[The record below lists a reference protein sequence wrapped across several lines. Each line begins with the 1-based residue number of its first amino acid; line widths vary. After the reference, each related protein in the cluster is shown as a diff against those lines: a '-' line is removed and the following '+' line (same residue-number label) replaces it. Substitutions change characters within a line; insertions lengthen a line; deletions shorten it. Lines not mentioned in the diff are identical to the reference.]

1 MLLTPAEAAAIE
13 SRVAKL
19 EAERGVEVVTV
30 LARKSDVY
38 PETVWKAFALGA
50 ALGAL
55 AVALADLAHPA
66 WAGAALALTA
76 VLPVL
81 GAGAA
86 CAVAA
91 VFLPA
96 VTRLFLRES
105 RVALETQQYAK
116 AQFLDRELFAT
127 GGRTAILLL
136 VSLLERRVV
145 IHADTGLRGQ
155 VTAEDWEQVIARMGE
170 PLRAGRR
177 GEAVLAG
184 LDAID
189 ELLGRQGIARGAGAG
204 AGFGDRPIE
213 ADR

>member
-1 MLLTPAEAAAIE
+1 MLLTTAEATAIE

-19 EAERGVEVVTV
+19 EAERGIEVVTL

-38 PETVWKAFALGA
+38 PEAVWKAFAFGA
-50 ALGAL
+50 ALAGM
-55 AVALADLAHPA
+55 AVALADLANPA
-66 WAGAALALTA
+66 WTGAALVLTS
-76 VLPVL
+76 VLLVL
-81 GAGAA
+81 GAGAG

-91 VFLPA
+91 VFVPT

-105 RVALETQQYAK
+105 RIALETEQYAK
-116 AQFLDRELFAT
+116 AQFLDRELFKT
-127 GGRTAILLL
+127 RERTTILLL

-145 IHADTGLRGQ
+145 ILADAGLRPQ
-155 VTAEDWEQVIARMGE
+155 ATAADWQGVIGRMAA

-177 GEAVLAG
+177 VEAVLAG

-189 ELLGRQGIARGAGAG
+189 ELLGRLGIARRAGAM
-204 AGFGDRPIE
+204 FGDRPIE

>member
-1 MLLTPAEAAAIE
+1 MLLTTAEAAAIE

-19 EAERGVEVVTV
+19 EAERGIEVVTL

-38 PETVWKAFALGA
+38 PEAVWKAFAFGA
-50 ALGAL
+50 ALAGM
-55 AVALADLAHPA
+55 AVALADLANPA
-66 WAGAALALTA
+66 WTGAALVLTS
-76 VLPVL
+76 VLLVL
-81 GAGAA
+81 GAGAG

-91 VFLPA
+91 VFVPT

-105 RVALETQQYAK
+105 RIALETEQYAK
-116 AQFLDRELFAT
+116 AQFLDRELFT
-127 GGRTAILLL
+127 TRERTTILLL

-145 IHADTGLRGQ
+145 ILADAGLRAQ
-155 VTAEDWEQVIARMGE
+155 ATAADWQGVIGRMAA

-189 ELLGRQGIARGAGAG
+189 ELLGRLAIARTAGAM
-204 AGFGDRPIE
+204 FGDRPIE

>member
-19 EAERGVEVVTV
+19 EAERGVEVVTL

-38 PETVWKAFALGA
+38 PEAVWKAFAFGA
-50 ALGAL
+50 ALCGL
-55 AVALADLAHPA
+55 AVALADLARPA
-66 WAGAALALTA
+66 WTGAALALTS
-76 VLPVL
+76 VLLVL

-91 VFLPA
+91 VFVPA

-105 RVALETQQYAK
+105 RIALETEQYAK

-127 GGRTAILLL
+127 RERTAILLL

-145 IHADTGLRGQ
+145 ILADAGLRAQ
-155 VTAEDWEQVIARMGE
+155 VSGDDWTRVIATMTA

-177 GEAVLAG
+177 AEAVLAG
-184 LDAID
+184 LDGID
-189 ELLGRQGIARGAGAG
+189 QVLGRVRSARRTAEK
-204 AGFGDRPIE
+204 FGDRPIE
-213 ADR
+213 ADT

>member
-30 LARKSDVY
+30 LTRKSDVY

-66 WAGAALALTA
+66 WTGAALALTS
-76 VLPVL
+76 VLLVL

-91 VFLPA
+91 VFVPA
-96 VTRLFLRES
+96 VTRLFLRGS

-145 IHADTGLRGQ
+145 ILADTGLRGQ
-155 VTAEDWEQVIARMGE
+155 VMAEDWERVIARMGA

-189 ELLGRQGIARGAGAG
+189 ELLVRRRIARGGGA
-204 AGFGDRPIE
+204 AFGDRPIE

>member
-1 MLLTPAEAAAIE
+1 MLLTSTEAAAIE
-13 SRVAKL
+13 ARVARL
-19 EAERGVEVVTV
+19 EAERGIEVVTLV
-30 LARKSDVY
+30 TRKSDDY
-38 PETVWKAFALGA
+38 PETVWKAFAFGA
-50 ALGAL
+50 ALAGL
-55 AVALADLAHPA
+55 VVVLADLAHPA
-66 WAGAALALTA
+66 WAGTAL
-76 VLPVL
+76 VLMSVLVVL
-81 GAGAA
+81 GAAVA

-91 VFLPA
+91 VFVPA

-127 GGRTAILLL
+127 RERTAILLL

-145 IHADTGLRGQ
+145 VLADAALRAQ
-155 VTAEDWEQVIARMGE
+155 VSTEDWDGVIARMAA
-170 PLRAGRR
+170 PLRSGRR

-189 ELLGRQGIARGAGAG
+189 ELLGRRGISRGSG

-213 ADR
+213 SDA

>member
-1 MLLTPAEAAAIE
+1 MLLTTAEATAIE

-19 EAERGVEVVTV
+19 EAERGIEVVTL

-38 PETVWKAFALGA
+38 PEAVWKAFAFGA
-50 ALGAL
+50 ALAGM
-55 AVALADLAHPA
+55 AVALADLANPA
-66 WAGAALALTA
+66 WTGAALVLTS
-76 VLPVL
+76 VLLVL
-81 GAGAA
+81 GAGAG

-91 VFLPA
+91 VFVPT

-105 RVALETQQYAK
+105 RIALETEQYAK
-116 AQFLDRELFAT
+116 AQFLDRELFT
-127 GGRTAILLL
+127 TRERTTILLL

-145 IHADTGLRGQ
+145 ILADAGLRAQ
-155 VTAEDWEQVIARMGE
+155 ATAADWQGVIARMAA

-189 ELLGRQGIARGAGAG
+189 ELLGRLGIARRAGAM
-204 AGFGDRPIE
+204 FGDRPIE